1 MDIEGL
7 LFLIIKSR
15 IQPDALGWLE
25 TRSAI
30 IRRGADAD
38 QLSIIFAQIPR
49 FITKELVGGDQ
60 KEVSAIKALVPGY
73 DISFCTMESL
83 CRIWI
88 LLQVPDV
95 EEMVYLQVIESLFSA
110 AEMNELVA
118 LYKALPVL
126 AFPDQW
132 VKRCEEGI
140 RSNIG
145 LVLEAIMYHNP
156 FPATYLSE
164 NAWNQMIL
172 KAFFTEKDVTL
183 IYGLWE
189 RKNPALIT
197 TLEDYVKERQAAGR
211 TVNAELHKIIM
222 NKVF

>member
-1 MDIEGL
+1 MDIGGL
-7 LFLIIKSR
+7 FFSIMKSR
-15 IQPDALGWLE
+15 ISPDALAWLE
-25 TRSAI
+25 SRSDI
-30 IRRGADAD
+30 IRIGANAD

-49 FITKELVGGDQ
+49 FITKEFVGGDQ
-60 KEVSAIKALVPGY
+60 EEVSAIKQLIPGY
-73 DISFCTMESL
+73 DLGFCSMESL
-83 CRIWI
+83 CRIWM
-88 LLQVPDV
+88 LLQVPAN
-95 EEMVYLQVIESLFSA
+95 EELGYFQVIESLFSA

-132 VKRCEEGI
+132 IKRCEEGI

-172 KAFFTEKDVTL
+172 KAFFTEKEVKL

-189 RKNPALIT
+189 RMNPALIT

-211 TVNAELHKIIM
+211 TVNAELYKIIT